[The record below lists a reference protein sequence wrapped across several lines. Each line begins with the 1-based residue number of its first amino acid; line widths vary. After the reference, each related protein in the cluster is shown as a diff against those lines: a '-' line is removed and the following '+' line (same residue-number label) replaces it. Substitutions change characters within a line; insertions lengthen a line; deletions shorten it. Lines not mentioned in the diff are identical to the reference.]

1 MGLFDRLF
9 GRKEEAKPQA
19 QDHTEELVESP
30 EEASSLVEPETS
42 KASQSDEAKI

>member
-9 GRKEEAKPQA
+9 GRKEETKPQV

-30 EEASSLVEPETS
+30 EEASSPAEPVS
-42 KASQSDEAKI
+42 QKALSV